1 MNMKKS
7 EKSYFLVNRK
17 VRWGLSIWGWL
28 LLLLL
33 LFLSI
38 IIARN
43 SLYNIL
49 APVNRVKADVLVL
62 EGYVTDYVVDSAM
75 KEYKR
80 GNYKLLITTGTPLET
95 GHLLLNYD
103 NSAGLTSA
111 SLLKAGFDSTR
122 LVTVPSAEIRNDR
135 TFNSAKELARWLKR
149 HRPFVKSVNLM
160 SMSVHG
166 GRSRLLFQSAMGDA
180 YQVGIISIKNY
191 YYGKDDW
198 WKSGKGFRETL
209 NEAFGYFYVRFFFR
223 PY

>member
-75 KEYKR
+75 KEFKR

-103 NSAGLTSA
+103 NTASLTSA